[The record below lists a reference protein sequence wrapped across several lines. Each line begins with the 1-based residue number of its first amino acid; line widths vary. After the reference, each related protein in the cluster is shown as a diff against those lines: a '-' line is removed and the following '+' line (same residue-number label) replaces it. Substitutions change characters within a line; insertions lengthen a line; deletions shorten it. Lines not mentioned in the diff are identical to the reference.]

1 MKNTVFIS
9 GAFNVV
15 HPGHLRLFKF
25 AKELGKKLIVGVLSD
40 ELIKQKTLLKDKL
53 RIEGVKSIQ
62 YVDEAILIK
71 NSINKTISKIKPSIV
86 VKGKEHENIN
96 NEEEQVLR
104 KYGGKLIFSS
114 GEITFSSLELL
125 NKEYY
130 SNENTRK
137 MISNKFYKSHQIQI
151 KNITKKI
158 NSFKKIKTL
167 VIGDSIID
175 EYLTCE
181 NLGLSQEDPSIVVSP
196 INKSKFVGGA
206 SIVASHC
213 AALGSKVD
221 FVSVTGKDEGNKFL
235 KEKLISYGVKPV
247 LFEDISRPT
256 TIKQRYLTENKTLLK
271 VSYLHQNSIP
281 KIIEKKI
288 LSFIKKKI
296 KKYNLIIFSDFNYGC
311 LSQSLVENI
320 ISLSKKNKTFVTAD
334 CQSSSQIGKI
344 EKYNNIDLVTPTERE
359 TRICLKNNDD
369 GLVVISEKLRKFLNC
384 NHVILKLG
392 SEGIIIQTENNRI
405 SDGFETD
412 RLPSLNL
419 IPRDVAGAGDSLLA
433 GSSLYLASGGNIW
446 EASIVGSY
454 LASIQIGRMGNIPI
468 KTKDLLSKIK

>member
-1 MKNTVFIS
+1 MKKTVFIS

-40 ELIKQKTLLKDKL
+40 ELIKQKTLLKEKL
-53 RIEGVKSIQ
+53 RLEGVNSIL
-62 YVDEAILIK
+62 YVDEVVLIK
-71 NSINKTISKIKPSIV
+71 KSINKIITKLKPNIV

-96 NEEEQVLR
+96 NEEEKVLK

-114 GEITFSSLELL
+114 GEISFSSLELL
-125 NKEYY
+125 NEEYY
-130 SNENTRK
+130 SSENAK
-137 MISNKFYKSHQIQI
+137 KIISNKFYKSHQVQTI
-151 KNITKKI
+151 KIKRRI
-158 NSFKKIKTL
+158 NSFKKINTL

-196 INKSKFVGGA
+196 INKTKFVGGA

-221 FVSVTGKDEGNKFL
+221 YISVTGRDEGKSFL
-235 KEKLISYGVKPV
+235 KKKLFSYGVKPI
-247 LFEDISRPT
+247 LFEDNSRPT

-271 VSYLHQNSIP
+271 VSYLHQNSISKNIER
-281 KIIEKKI
+281 KIF
-288 LSFIKKKI
+288 SQIKKNI

-311 LSQSLVENI
+311 LSQNLVENI
-320 ISLSKKNKTFVTAD
+320 INLSKKNKIFVTAD

-344 EKYNNIDLVTPTERE
+344 EKYHNVDLVTPTERE
-359 TRICLKNNDD
+359 IRICLKNNED
-369 GLVVISEKLRKFLNC
+369 GLVVISEKLRNFLKC
-384 NHVILKLG
+384 KHVILKLG
-392 SEGIIIQTENNRI
+392 SEGIIIQSENKHI
-405 SDGFETD
+405 VDGFETD
-412 RLPSLNL
+412 RLPSLNSL
-419 IPRDVAGAGDSLLA
+419 PKDVAGAGDSLLA
-433 GSSLYLASGGNIW
+433 GTSLYLANGGSIW

-468 KTKDLLSKIK
+468 KIKDLLSKIQ

>member
-1 MKNTVFIS
+1 MKNAVFIS

-25 AKELGKKLIVGVLSD
+25 AKELGRKLIVGVLSD

-53 RIEGVKSIQ
+53 RVEGVKSIQ
-62 YVDEAILIK
+62 YVDEVILIK

-96 NEEEQVLR
+96 NEEEQVLK

-130 SNENTRK
+130 SSENTRK
-137 MISNKFYKSHQIQI
+137 LISNKFYKSHHIQT
-151 KNITKKI
+151 KNIIKRI

-221 FVSVTGKDEGNKFL
+221 FISVTGKDEGNKFL
-235 KEKLISYGVKPV
+235 K
-247 LFEDISRPT
+247 
-256 TIKQRYLTENKTLLK
+256 
-271 VSYLHQNSIP
+271 
-281 KIIEKKI
+281 
-288 LSFIKKKI
+288 
-296 KKYNLIIFSDFNYGC
+296 
-311 LSQSLVENI
+311 
-320 ISLSKKNKTFVTAD
+320 KN
-334 CQSSSQIGKI
+334 
-344 EKYNNIDLVTPTERE
+344 
-359 TRICLKNNDD
+359 
-369 GLVVISEKLRKFLNC
+369 
-384 NHVILKLG
+384 
-392 SEGIIIQTENNRI
+392 
-405 SDGFETD
+405 
-412 RLPSLNL
+412 
-419 IPRDVAGAGDSLLA
+419 
-433 GSSLYLASGGNIW
+433 
-446 EASIVGSY
+446 
-454 LASIQIGRMGNIPI
+454 
-468 KTKDLLSKIK
+468 